1 MEFLIEITPDDL
13 PGLLEKDIE
22 ATTKEL
28 MQDLAKFLPTEAR
41 AVIDESSA
49 GGKLYPRSSRTGFK
63 RFHQAS
69 AKGQA
74 PAKDSFELYNSFK
87 ATMGGDLSVTFEMAG
102 HAAFLD
108 PLIGGSFNRP
118 FIEPA
123 FIKVLKQIQ

>member
-1 MEFLIEITPDDL
+1 MNFLIEITPDNIA
-13 PGLLEKDIE
+13 GLLEKDIE
-22 ATTKEL
+22 ETTKEL

-49 GGKLYPRSSRTGFK
+49 GGKLYSRSSGTGFK
-63 RFHQAS
+63 RSHRAS

-87 ATMGGDLSVTFEMAG
+87 AQMDGDLSATFEMAG

-108 PLIGGSFNRP
+108 PLFGGNLNRP
-118 FIEPA
+118 FISESVERTLQ
-123 FIKVLKQIQ
+123 KTL